1 MKKFNITFLKFIIPF
16 FLVLLFVNI
25 ILKKIV
31 SSNCDYKLDK
41 NISTIIIGHSQPEHA
56 FNDSLITNTKNLCS
70 GGEAAVY
77 TYLKLKKISS
87 ENPQIKTVLLSFSNN
102 QLEEKMNEWTFSANS
117 MNHYYS
123 KFNFIMNSDDY
134 LLFIENS
141 VKNTIDAEVKSI
153 MVNVKAAYSNKN
165 RIKNSDFGGYMFSKK
180 CKTDSLIKANYID
193 KIKKEQTKKISKVNI
208 EYLQKIIAFCKEKK
222 LQIILFRTPIHEKL
236 FAIQDE
242 KKFQDTK
249 KQYFDQLP
257 FIDLV
262 HFKLNNDD
270 YGDFSHLN
278 YKGAKKVS
286 VHLNKIIKEKQF
298 ND

>member
-1 MKKFNITFLKFIIPF
+1 MQ
-16 FLVLLFVNI
+16 
-25 ILKKIV
+25 KIV
-31 SSNCDYKLDK
+31 AL
-41 NISTIIIGHSQPEHA
+41 
-56 FNDSLITNTKNLCS
+56 
-70 GGEAAVY
+70 
-77 TYLKLKKISS
+77 
-87 ENPQIKTVLLSFSNN
+87 
-102 QLEEKMNEWTFSANS
+102 
-117 MNHYYS
+117 
-123 KFNFIMNSDDY
+123 
-134 LLFIENS
+134 
-141 VKNTIDAEVKSI
+141 
-153 MVNVKAAYSNKN
+153 
-165 RIKNSDFGGYMFSKK
+165 
-180 CKTDSLIKANYID
+180 
-193 KIKKEQTKKISKVNI
+193 
-208 EYLQKIIAFCKEKK
+208 CKEKK

-236 FAIQDE
+236 YAIQDE